1 MEKTYWNGE
10 ETPCAKVWLKLE
22 GDGGHPEYWAR
33 DMIGQTINAVRVDYH
48 GDIFYLSNEDGSG
61 WQKVTKGH
69 GSPGWPSGSVYG
81 TEVLDVG

>member
-1 MEKTYWNGE
+1 
-10 ETPCAKVWLKLE
+10 
-22 GDGGHPEYWAR
+22 
-33 DMIGQTINAVRVDYH
+33 MIGQTINAVRVDYH

-81 TEVLDVG
+81 TEVFDVG